1 MTFTGAAKKSASAA
15 ALPDHEKRALEATL
29 AFLETYLRGKR
40 DLIELAVASFL
51 AGGHLLLEG
60 APGTGKTSLARGLAV
75 AFGGAFKRIQMTSDL
90 LPSDIVG
97 FLRLKPGSDE
107 FEFRPGPVFANFVLA
122 DELNRSSPKT
132 QGALLEA
139 MAETTVSID
148 GVTHRLPDPFFV
160 IATQNPLEFQGV
172 YPLAESQLDRF
183 MLHVTVDSPEKDDEM
198 RIYRDFGGGAGQST
212 QPGALPDREALF
224 TIDQARAL
232 RPRIQS
238 VHVEDSILEYCVDI
252 VRATRYLPEVTFGVS
267 VRGGKQLIGLARAL
281 AFLRG
286 RDFVT
291 PEDVKDIA
299 IPALA
304 HRICF
309 SDGVRETERR
319 RDVIRGL
326 LEKIRAPR

>member
-1 MTFTGAAKKSASAA
+1 M
-15 ALPDHEKRALEATL
+15 
-29 AFLETYLRGKR
+29 
-40 DLIELAVASFL
+40 
-51 AGGHLLLEG
+51 
-60 APGTGKTSLARGLAV
+60 
-75 AFGGAFKRIQMTSDL
+75 
-90 LPSDIVG
+90 
-97 FLRLKPGSDE
+97 
-107 FEFRPGPVFANFVLA
+107 
-122 DELNRSSPKT
+122 
-132 QGALLEA
+132 
-139 MAETTVSID
+139 
-148 GVTHRLPDPFFV
+148 
-160 IATQNPLEFQGV
+160 
-172 YPLAESQLDRF
+172 
-183 MLHVTVDSPEKDDEM
+183 
-198 RIYRDFGGGAGQST
+198 
-212 QPGALPDREALF
+212 
-224 TIDQARAL
+224 
-232 RPRIQS
+232 
-238 VHVEDSILEYCVDI
+238 HVEDSILEYCVDI

>member
-1 MTFTGAAKKSASAA
+1 MV
-15 ALPDHEKRALEATL
+15 DQEKRALEVTL

-40 DLIELAVASFL
+40 DLIELSVASFL

-75 AFGGAFKRIQMTSDL
+75 AFGGTFKRIQMTSDL

-97 FLRLKPGSDE
+97 FLRLKPGSED
-107 FEFRPGPVFANFVLA
+107 FEFRRGPVFANFVLA

-139 MAETTVSID
+139 MAETTVTID
-148 GVTHRLPDPFFV
+148 GTTHRLPDPFFV

-183 MLHVTVDSPEKDDEM
+183 MLHVTVDSPEKVDELV
-198 RIYRDFGGGAGQST
+198 IYRNSGGFGAG
-212 QPGALPDREALF
+212 PDSDAAGREMSATAPAVVPSEGQF
-224 TIDQARAL
+224 TLEQVREL
-232 RPRIQS
+232 RPRIAS
-238 VHVEDSILEYCVDI
+238 VHMEDSVLEYCVDI

-267 VRGGKQLIGLARAL
+267 VRGGKQLIALARSL

-291 PEDVKDIA
+291 PADVKDVA
-299 IPALA
+299 VPALA

-309 SDGVRETERR
+309 SDGIRETEQR

>member
-1 MTFTGAAKKSASAA
+1 MTSSGLARKSATDQATHPERA
-15 ALPDHEKRALEATL
+15 ALDATL
-29 AFLETYLRGKR
+29 SFLESYLRGKR
-40 DLIELAVASFL
+40 DLIELSVAAFL

-75 AFGGAFKRIQMTSDL
+75 AFGGSFKRIQMTSDL

-97 FLRLKPGSDE
+97 FLRLKPGTDD

-183 MLHVTVDSPEKDDEM
+183 MLHVTVDSPEKSDEM
-198 RIYRDFGGGAGQST
+198 RIYRD
-212 QPGALPDREALF
+212 LE
-224 TIDQARAL
+224 TISESAPNNATLCNLDQARAM
-232 RPRIQS
+232 RPRIQALHMEES
-238 VHVEDSILEYCVDI
+238 VLEYCVDI

-267 VRGGKQLIGLARAL
+267 VRGGKQLISLARSL

-291 PEDVKDIA
+291 PSDVKDIA
-299 IPALA
+299 VPALA

-309 SDGVRETERR
+309 NDGVRETGQR